1 MSSQSFLWKWL
12 DCIVSWLFLVLAWVT
27 QDLLSAFWGCIILHW
42 AVVRLLLGQQCWCL
56 HPSSKG
62 CWDEAGYSL
71 AHPLLSQLFT
81 FIESAFCPAN
91 WASSASMTHH
101 RPKWVLYYSG
111 SWHQLVKSQKSK
123 WRQQEHKKNTYG
135 DFSRSSFPMWQKVE
149 VIMPERA
156 TGMCDSFVI
165 WNAPGS
171 CLSVDKA
178 FKKFII
184 QAGQTAYWVKDL
196 ALQAWGSE
204 FKSSEPM

>member
-1 MSSQSFLWKWL
+1 MLHLNSSHLNIGLWGNFTFFIWIVSIFLALWQSLTYMMSSQSFLWKWL
-12 DCIVSWLFLVLAWVT
+12 DSIVSWLFLVLAWVT
-27 QDLLSAFWGCIILHW
+27 QDLLSAFLGCIILHW

-123 WRQQEHKKNTYG
+123 WRRQQHKK
-135 DFSRSSFPMWQKVE
+135 
-149 VIMPERA
+149 
-156 TGMCDSFVI
+156 
-165 WNAPGS
+165 
-171 CLSVDKA
+171 
-178 FKKFII
+178 
-184 QAGQTAYWVKDL
+184 
-196 ALQAWGSE
+196 
-204 FKSSEPM
+204 